1 MNKLLKSVG
10 GTSINRKNRD
20 EVLVALNCYGK
31 MIKSS
36 NKSNIK
42 NKNISNNLDAMKKL
56 NKHPR
61 LFKKAAL
68 ALKKL
73 IEYRVN
79 TIKTK
84 KIKLVIKFITKLE
97 RKMH

>member
-1 MNKLLKSVG
+1 
-10 GTSINRKNRD
+10 
-20 EVLVALNCYGK
+20 

-36 NKSNIK
+36 NKSNLK
-42 NKNISNNLDAMKKL
+42 NKNITNNLDAMKKL

-73 IEYRVN
+73 IVNRVN
-79 TIKTK
+79 IVRSK
-84 KIKLVIKFITKLE
+84 KLTHNVTFKL
-97 RKMH
+97 